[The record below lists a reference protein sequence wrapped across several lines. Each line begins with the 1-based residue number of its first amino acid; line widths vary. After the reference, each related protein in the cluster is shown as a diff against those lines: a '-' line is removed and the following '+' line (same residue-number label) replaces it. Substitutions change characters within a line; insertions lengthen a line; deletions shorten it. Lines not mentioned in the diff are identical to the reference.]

1 VRGRRARRDAGQGT
15 LEYIAVLAI
24 VALVVSLVLATNP
37 GGVVTS
43 GTRDGVND
51 ILTATATG
59 SRDGGAGGA
68 GAPGGAP
75 VGGEPGVEE
84 AGGEEAGAVVLA
96 SVGGGE
102 GWRRVVRDVCVV
114 LVLVCGNLTN
124 KNPLD
129 DVNVPKPPSVQ
140 ERENREK
147 REEETQPRQPQ
158 PEPSSGETLPPDPL
172 ADQQPRQ
179 APPIG
184 DEDEETG
191 GALAWVGDAAR
202 WIGNA
207 VVVVVGGVLTVLSW
221 LLPRP
226 QPV

>member
-1 VRGRRARRDAGQGT
+1 VTGHRFPRRDAGQGT
-15 LEYIAVLAI
+15 LDYIGVLAV
-24 VALVVSLVLATNP
+24 VALVLSIVLATNP
-37 GGVVTS
+37 GGVVSS
-43 GTRDGVND
+43 GTRDRVD
-51 ILTATATG
+51 DVLTATAPG
-59 SRDGGAGGA
+59 GGDADAVGAGSPGT
-68 GAPGGAP
+68 APEGRP
-75 VGGEPGVEE
+75 
-84 AGGEEAGAVVLA
+84 GGEETGVVVLA
-96 SVGGGE
+96 SVGGGGA